1 MTQGTIQRTV
11 PRARAPAAF
20 AARLGAL
27 AGTLAGIMVAA
38 APAGAATIE
47 QTSLTVM
54 TERAQ
59 VIFEGRVLSA
69 ATGAGKSGPTTCF
82 TFQVDDYIKGD
93 TGTGKLRLCFM
104 GGKAGGYRLTISD
117 LVYPAVGERG
127 IYFVSSLDRPHANP
141 LYGWSQGHFLVRQ
154 VKGFAATVTTEDG
167 RDVVALAAGPVG
179 AGPALSKGVAAG
191 VRLSTSEQRTGAVAG
206 AMTVADFKA
215 GIRRLLSPAAK

>member
-1 MTQGTIQRTV
+1 MTQGTIRRTV
-11 PRARAPAAF
+11 PRACGPAAF
-20 AARLGAL
+20 AIIFGILT
-27 AGTLAGIMVAA
+27 GTLVAG

-47 QTSLTVM
+47 QTSLPVM
-54 TERAQ
+54 AERAQ

-69 ATGAGKSGPTTCF
+69 ATGEGKSGPTTCF

-93 TGTGKLRLCFM
+93 TGTDKLRLCFM

-117 LVYPAVGERG
+117 LVYPAIGERG

-154 VKGFAATVTTEDG
+154 VKGFAATVTTADG
-167 RDVVALAAGPVG
+167 RDVVGLADGPIE
-179 AGPALSKGVAAG
+179 AKPALSKGVAAG
-191 VRLSTSEQRTGAVAG
+191 VRVSSSGQRTGGLAG

-215 GIRRLLSPAAK
+215 SIRRLLGPAAK